1 MDELSGYDSSYNT
14 ADHLPRVVV
23 VGDQSSGKQ
32 RAGYLN
38 HTNVTVTCKHSFFL
52 NLAKV
57 WELFYEIMIKFILG
71 KTSVLEMV
79 AQARIFPRGAG
90 EMMTRA
96 PVKVTLSEGPYHI
109 ASFKVLH

>member
-38 HTNVTVTCKHSFFL
+38 HTNVTATATFEHSL
-52 NLAKV
+52 K
-57 WELFYEIMIKFILG
+57 EIW
-71 KTSVLEMV
+71 
-79 AQARIFPRGAG
+79 
-90 EMMTRA
+90 
-96 PVKVTLSEGPYHI
+96 
-109 ASFKVLH
+109 